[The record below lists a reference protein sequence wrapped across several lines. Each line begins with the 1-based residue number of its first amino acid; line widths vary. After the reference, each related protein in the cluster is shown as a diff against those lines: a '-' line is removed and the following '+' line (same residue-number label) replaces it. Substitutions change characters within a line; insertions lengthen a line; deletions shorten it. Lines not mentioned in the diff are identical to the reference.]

1 MKIILGSDD
10 SGGFLFDSTAWARS
24 RWADAMVAGLVEL
37 KLELRCMKHIQGF
50 FLCDLDYERNS
61 FCELTTVKMYHGKL
75 ATGRWLRRSSTA
87 VGMASGDA
95 PAPRT
100 PPAAM
105 V

>member
-1 MKIILGSDD
+1 MAGSLG
-10 SGGFLFDSTAWARS
+10 
-24 RWADAMVAGLVEL
+24 EL
-37 KLELRCMKHIQGF
+37 KLELRCMKRIQGF

-75 ATGRWLRRSSTA
+75 AIGRWLGRSSTA
-87 VGMASGDA
+87 VRMASDDA
-95 PAPRT
+95 LAPRT